1 VAWGCGMTFDSEHVM
16 ADLLAVVC
24 EQWVRTALLTH
35 ATPFGRELIQRMHR
49 PVVGD
54 LVVVR
59 PVPRPDRGDFWRRVG
74 VLVEVGAEADD
85 TTSET
90 FRLWHPIAAQPT
102 TTTWSNV
109 ECVAVPVA
117 TRGMQCDKPVEG
129 LFLASAST
137 IPLSLWSLKSAA
149 LGRWPGG
156 AE

>member
-1 VAWGCGMTFDSEHVM
+1 MTFDSEHAM

-24 EQWVRTALLTH
+24 EQWVRTAQLTH
-35 ATPFGRELIQRMHR
+35 PTPFGRELIQRMHQ

-59 PVPRPDRGDFWRRVG
+59 PVLSPDRGDFWRRVG
-74 VLVEVGAEADD
+74 VLVEVGVEAND
-85 TTSET
+85 TTSKT

-102 TTTWSNV
+102 TTTWRNV
-109 ECVAVPVA
+109 DCVAVPVA

-129 LFLASAST
+129 LFLNAAT
-137 IPLSLWSLKSAA
+137 AIPRSLWPLKSVA

-156 AE
+156 D